1 MLPPCNLSLQSRPT
15 LPLTSC
21 PYSELGED
29 LRFNLSKTTEFYA
42 STLFLQVSISDQASR
57 SPLYLSKIDQ
67 QILSVLPLKESL
79 SSDGGRVRD
88 SWTNIGWP
96 SGSPAEEREE
106 GL

>member
-15 LPLTSC
+15 RPLTSC
-21 PYSELGED
+21 PSCELGED
-29 LRFNLSKTTEFYA
+29 LTFNLSKTTEFHS
-42 STLFLQVSISDQASR
+42 STLFLQASISDQASR
-57 SPLYLSKIDQ
+57 SPLHLSKIDQ

-88 SWTNIGWP
+88 SWTNIGRP
-96 SGSPAEEREE
+96 SGSTAEEGEE